1 MAASAVTRR
10 RSIMPRQAR
19 GRRLRREM
27 SSRDARALAVVGPPL
42 LHARLLLQAKPF
54 EECVDQSRP
63 DLAGQVYGKGFARGA
78 WTYESNLPCYDGLGV
93 EGGIARAKAEMG
105 QALRAAFR
113 APHSS
118 VGRRLS
124 LAATAALR
132 Q

>member
-1 MAASAVTRR
+1 
-10 RSIMPRQAR
+10 
-19 GRRLRREM
+19 M
-27 SSRDARALAVVGPPL
+27 SSRDARALAVV
-42 LHARLLLQAKPF
+42 ARLSYTLDFFYKRNLLKSAWTNP
-54 EECVDQSRP
+54 VLTLP
-63 DLAGQVYGKGFARGA
+63 GQVYGKDFARGA

>member
-27 SSRDARALAVVGPPL
+27 SSRDARALALVGPPL

-63 DLAGQVYGKGFARGA
+63 DLARAGLWKGLRAWRLDLRVEPSVLRRLGRGG
-78 WTYESNLPCYDGLGV
+78 WNRPG
-93 EGGIARAKAEMG
+93 EGGDG
-105 QALRAAFR
+105 T
-113 APHSS
+113 SS
-118 VGRRLS
+118 TRCFPS
-124 LAATAALR
+124 ATFLCRSASIPG
-132 Q
+132 